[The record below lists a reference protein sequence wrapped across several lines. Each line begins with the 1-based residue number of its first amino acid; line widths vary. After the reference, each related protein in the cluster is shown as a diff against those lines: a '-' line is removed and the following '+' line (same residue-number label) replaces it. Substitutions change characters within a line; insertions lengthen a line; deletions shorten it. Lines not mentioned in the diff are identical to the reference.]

1 MKKTEEAILKIR
13 EELDNITIPD
23 VDILQKIN
31 PEMAAVFESIKS
43 LRTTINSL
51 EYAFGPL
58 DQYGIADEI
67 ENLEV

>member
-31 PEMAAVFESIKS
+31 PEMAAVFESI
-43 LRTTINSL
+43 N
-51 EYAFGPL
+51 
-58 DQYGIADEI
+58 
-67 ENLEV
+67 